1 MNVKMV
7 QCCRTLT
14 ATESI
19 ANAMTNSSETEMGSS
34 TEDVASSTPTP
45 LPSISS
51 LLQSAANT
59 GISIN
64 IHVTNDVNGE
74 RSVRSGSDEVS
85 ADRGHNSMEPAG
97 SQGAVTRAEMG
108 HGPVEGQCKP
118 G

>member
-45 LPSISS
+45 LPSIS
-51 LLQSAANT
+51 LDPTLIDARFT
-59 GISIN
+59 RVDGIQG
-64 IHVTNDVNGE
+64 VKK
-74 RSVRSGSDEVS
+74 SVLSVYHLDS
-85 ADRGHNSMEPAG
+85 
-97 SQGAVTRAEMG
+97 
-108 HGPVEGQCKP
+108 
-118 G
+118 